1 MDDARRECLVT
12 YGTMYGMV
20 KTTLY
25 LPEELKHALERL
37 AAEERISEAEIVRRA
52 LRREVGDLSPPEPR
66 VPLVAR
72 ELGDPTLAE
81 RVDQLLE
88 GFGEP

>member
-1 MDDARRECLVT
+1 
-12 YGTMYGMV
+12 MYGMV

-25 LPEELKHALERL
+25 LPEELKLALERL

-52 LRREVGDLSPPEPR
+52 LRREVGDSRPPRPC
-66 VPLVAR
+66 VPLVDR

-81 RVDQLLE
+81 RVDELLE

>member
-1 MDDARRECLVT
+1 MDDPRAECLLT

-25 LPEELKHALERL
+25 LPEEFKQALERI
-37 AAEERISEAEIVRRA
+37 AAEERISEAEVVRRA
-52 LRREVGDLSPPEPR
+52 LRREMGDLSPPEPR
-66 VPLVAR
+66 VPLVGR
-72 ELGDPTLAE
+72 ELSDPTLAE
-81 RVDQLLE
+81 RVDELLE